1 MTGAV
6 DRLIAFLGDLGPRWG
21 LPAEPCCVH
30 GYLYLHARPVS
41 EQEICTALNLDRSA
55 VESALAWLCDYRLV
69 EGTSG
74 GEWRTD
80 SDPWELMVR
89 ALDQRRQREAG
100 PALDILRACRSEA
113 AADRDHDPVIYR
125 QIHKLLAL
133 AEDLSALDQH
143 ARRLSPKTLRQM
155 VGIGGRAARFL
166 DRTFGGG
173 RNEG

>member
-1 MTGAV
+1 
-6 DRLIAFLGDLGPRWG
+6 
-21 LPAEPCCVH
+21 VH
-30 GYLYLHARPVS
+30 GYLYLNARPVQ
-41 EQEICTALNLDRSA
+41 EEEICTALGLDGSS
-55 VESALAWLCDYRLV
+55 VESALEWLCDYRLV
-69 EGTSG
+69 ERTSG
-74 GEWRTD
+74 GGWQTG

-100 PALDILRACRSEA
+100 PALDVLRACQRDA
-113 AADRDHDPVIYR
+113 ATERDRDPVIYR
-125 QIHKLLAL
+125 QIHQLLTL
-133 AEDLSALDQH
+133 AEDLAALDQQ